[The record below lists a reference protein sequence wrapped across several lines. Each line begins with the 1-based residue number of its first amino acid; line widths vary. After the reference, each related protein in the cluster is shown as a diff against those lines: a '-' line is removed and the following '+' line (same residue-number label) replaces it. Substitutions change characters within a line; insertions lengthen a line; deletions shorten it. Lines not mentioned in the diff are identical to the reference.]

1 MALGFAVK
9 GAKGLD
15 GCKRQSGD
23 ASQSGSEG
31 QARQYS
37 AASSPT
43 ILAKTK
49 KERTADASDRSITN
63 IPKALCHQNIV
74 AQHL

>member
-15 GCKRQSGD
+15 GCKRQSGG

-31 QARQYS
+31 QARRYS

-43 ILAKTK
+43 ILAKNE
-49 KERTADASDRSITN
+49 ERKNCRC
-63 IPKALCHQNIV
+63 K
-74 AQHL
+74 